1 MTASHVDTGGK
12 SVPGK
17 GNGKYKG
24 PEAGEYL
31 ACSRNSRE
39 VSTVCAQQTKK
50 RLKDEIRLE
59 VREDFGF

>member
-39 VSTVCAQQTKK
+39 VSTVRA
-50 RLKDEIRLE
+50 
-59 VREDFGF
+59 